1 MWARIA
7 AVNGTAPRDPPSDRK
22 DSVMADIDQCTGSP
36 SCQAV
41 THNHNCLS
49 QSVAPRAAKH

>member
-1 MWARIA
+1 
-7 AVNGTAPRDPPSDRK
+7 
-22 DSVMADIDQCTGSP
+22 MADIDQCTGSP